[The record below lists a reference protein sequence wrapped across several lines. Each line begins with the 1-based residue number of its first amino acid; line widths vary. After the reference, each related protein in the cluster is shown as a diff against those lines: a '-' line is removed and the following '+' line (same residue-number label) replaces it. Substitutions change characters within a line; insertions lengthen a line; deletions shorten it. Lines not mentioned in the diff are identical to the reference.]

1 MPRTRSREVEDAES
15 VRDIRSAPSNRP
27 APVPAG
33 SDVDERLSRL
43 RLLGDVLAGPLPLSQ
58 APPGLRVRVQ
68 KILFDVPRTR
78 CEELGIEAGMVL
90 RCMAWLPDGIL
101 VQAAGG
107 ETIRID
113 MQLADFVSVRADRAR
128 DGDGRRRGR
137 SRRPTRR
144 HQRLEYERGV
154 LP

>member
-1 MPRTRSREVEDAES
+1 MPRTRSRKVEDAENI
-15 VRDIRSAPSNRP
+15 RDIRSAPSNRSS
-27 APVPAG
+27 PVRAG

-58 APPGLRVRVQ
+58 APPGLRVRV
-68 KILFDVPRTR
+68 KEILFDVPRTR
-78 CEELGIEAGMVL
+78 CEELGIEVDTVL

-113 MQLADFVSVRADRAR
+113 MQLADFVSVRAERAR
-128 DGDGRRRGR
+128 DGDGRKHGR

-144 HQRLEYERGV
+144 HRRLEDERGV